1 MNLAGMSEQEKR
13 KHFEKLGQD
22 FYKKQK
28 SSLCM
33 FCDCKHRAIGS
44 HSISKKYYLKNIADN
59 GEVGTFVP
67 KRDKDSK
74 ELIWERVGIN
84 RASVFMG
91 YCKEHDN
98 IFNSIDINGIITIRD
113 LLLQCYRSISFWFK
127 NTELAAE
134 ILGEIQDDTDDTMR
148 SIIKQV
154 IPSFN
159 YDEFRFGE
167 DYHKNKRNDVSF
179 LQELKTF
186 FENIIKDDDNI
197 LLDKRIVN
205 SFYIFEDI
213 EIMYL
218 RVEEKIPVV
227 VNSMNTVQQGNVFHI
242 VLPNEN
248 YTDLIVI
255 NATHNKIKFE
265 EAWEARTQNMLNI
278 ISLIESW
285 MIGEETWYAD
295 PNVIEKLSDQRISVI
310 REDIRYSQCERQL
323 WQPYDVSIFDDLRK
337 KYLSIYNKLHILPY
351 DREKEEYERF
361 EIPKRNDRNRRE
373 KNMNEAIVRQQM
385 NNTYRKK

>member
-1 MNLAGMSEQEKR
+1 MGA
-13 KHFEKLGQD
+13 
-22 FYKKQK
+22 
-28 SSLCM
+28 
-33 FCDCKHRAIGS
+33 
-44 HSISKKYYLKNIADN
+44 
-59 GEVGTFVP
+59 FVP

-98 IFNSIDINGIITIRD
+98 IFNSIDVNGIITIRD
-113 LLLQCYRSISFWFK
+113 LLLQCYRSICFWFK
-127 NTELAAE
+127 NTELAAR

-179 LQELKTF
+179 LKELKTF

-197 LLDKRIVN
+197 LLDKRIIN

-227 VNSMNTVQQGNVFHI
+227 VNSMNTVHQGNVFHI

-337 KYLSIYNKLHILPY
+337 KYLDIYNKLHILPY
-351 DREKEEYERF
+351 DREKEEYKRF
-361 EIPKRNDRNRRE
+361 EIPKRNDRNQRE
-373 KNMNEAIVRQQM
+373 KNMNDAIVRQQM